1 MNLSMFIIG
10 SAVFIVA
17 FSFFKVT
24 ALQKTKNQN
33 ESWLKL
39 ISVLPAHYYF
49 LTQVGIHTIENL
61 KLDLLAKDSVDLSFV
76 MILPLKTKGSAAS
89 PIRPVAIGSSRS

>member
-24 ALQKTKNQN
+24 ALHKTKNQN

-39 ISVLPAHYYF
+39 ISVFFVDLIV
-49 LTQVGIHTIENL
+49 LMVGTLGVGIF
-61 KLDLLAKDSVDLSFV
+61 FV
-76 MILPLKTKGSAAS
+76 SLFNMFHG
-89 PIRPVAIGSSRS
+89 

>member
-1 MNLSMFIIG
+1 MNLGMFIIG

-39 ISVLPAHYYF
+39 VSVF
-49 LTQVGIHTIENL
+49 LVDLIVLMVGTLGVGIF
-61 KLDLLAKDSVDLSFV
+61 FV
-76 MILPLKTKGSAAS
+76 SLFNAFHG
-89 PIRPVAIGSSRS
+89 

>member
-24 ALQKTKNQN
+24 ALHKTKNQN

-39 ISVLPAHYYF
+39 MSVFFVDLIV
-49 LTQVGIHTIENL
+49 LMVGTLGVGIF
-61 KLDLLAKDSVDLSFV
+61 FV
-76 MILPLKTKGSAAS
+76 SLFNAFHG
-89 PIRPVAIGSSRS
+89 

>member
-24 ALQKTKNQN
+24 ALHKTKNQN

-39 ISVLPAHYYF
+39 ISVFFVDLIVLMVGP
-49 LTQVGIHTIENL
+49 LGVGIF
-61 KLDLLAKDSVDLSFV
+61 FV
-76 MILPLKTKGSAAS
+76 SLFNAFHG
-89 PIRPVAIGSSRS
+89 

>member
-24 ALQKTKNQN
+24 ALHKTKNQN

-39 ISVLPAHYYF
+39 ILVFFVDLIVLMVGT
-49 LTQVGIHTIENL
+49 LGVGIF
-61 KLDLLAKDSVDLSFV
+61 FV
-76 MILPLKTKGSAAS
+76 SLFNAFHG
-89 PIRPVAIGSSRS
+89 

>member
-10 SAVFIVA
+10 STVFIVA

-24 ALQKTKNQN
+24 ALKKTKNQN

-39 ISVLPAHYYF
+39 VSVF
-49 LTQVGIHTIENL
+49 LVDLIVLMVGTLGVGIF
-61 KLDLLAKDSVDLSFV
+61 FV
-76 MILPLKTKGSAAS
+76 SLFNAFHG
-89 PIRPVAIGSSRS
+89 

>member
-24 ALQKTKNQN
+24 ALLKTKNQN

-39 ISVLPAHYYF
+39 ISVF
-49 LTQVGIHTIENL
+49 LVDLIVLIAGTLGVGIF
-61 KLDLLAKDSVDLSFV
+61 FV
-76 MILPLKTKGSAAS
+76 SLFNAFHG
-89 PIRPVAIGSSRS
+89 

>member
-24 ALQKTKNQN
+24 ALHKTKNQI

-39 ISVLPAHYYF
+39 ISVFFVDLIV
-49 LTQVGIHTIENL
+49 LMVGTLGVGIF
-61 KLDLLAKDSVDLSFV
+61 FV
-76 MILPLKTKGSAAS
+76 SLFNAFHG
-89 PIRPVAIGSSRS
+89 